1 MTHGGDVAL
10 ALVAWVELHPG
21 STMVD
26 AFMSPLEEGRV
37 SDLTSEGVRALQ
49 GGGFVHKVK
58 RLSRLFHMIF
68 I

>member
-1 MTHGGDVAL
+1 
-10 ALVAWVELHPG
+10 
-21 STMVD
+21 MVD